1 MSPDEKENLLRMKTL
16 KVREDV
22 PDDLKVAI
30 KTFIEQAAIVGEY
43 ELDSMPPEYMENLLR
58 TIAKY
63 PEHTTLM
70 LELLAILDKN
80 ELLEY

>member
-43 ELDSMPPEYMENLLR
+43 ELDHMPSEYMENLLQ
-58 TIAKY
+58 TMSKY
-63 PEHTTLM
+63 PEYNNVTLSLM
-70 LELLAILDKN
+70 EILKRED
-80 ELLEY
+80 LI